1 MVAARDIAYVRFS
14 APDVEEA
21 LRFLGD
27 FGLSVSAREN
37 GQTYLRVNGEAHHT
51 YVLSQGPP
59 AFLGFGL
66 TVEQHS
72 DLEEIARHDGGG
84 EIEKTDEPGG
94 GERVVLLDPDGY
106 RVEVVHGMETLPEL
120 AMREPVVL
128 NTTSERRRLS
138 TTVRPPLGPT
148 QMRRVGHVGLIVASI
163 ERTTEWYSD
172 LLSMI
177 PTDSVVVGE
186 PRHKVVSFVRYGYPD
201 VYSDHHA
208 LALFRGERPG
218 FGHVAFETQDFD
230 AVFGGHEYLQE
241 RGWQPAWGPG
251 RHELGSQLFDY
262 WLDPWGRMVEHFA
275 DSDLFLPTDPSW
287 EHDPADSRSA
297 LWGPQAAR
305 NPDGTLPSASL
316 PGRTQPSPDAPGS
329 RLPADARSGRTP

>member
-27 FGLSVSAREN
+27 FGMSVSAQEN
-37 GQTYLRVNGEAHHT
+37 GQTYLRVHGEAHHT
-51 YVLSQGPP
+51 YVLSEGPP
-59 AFLGFGL
+59 KFLGFGL
-66 TVEQHS
+66 KVEARS
-72 DLEEIARHDGGG
+72 DLEQISQNSNGN
-84 EIEKTDEPGG
+84 EIEKIDEPGG
-94 GERVVLLDPDGY
+94 GERVVLSDPDGY
-106 RVEVVHGMETLPEL
+106 RVEIVHGIETVRALP
-120 AMREPVVL
+120 MRDPVML
-128 NTTSERRRLS
+128 NSTTERRRFS
-138 TTVRPPLGPT
+138 TTVRTPLGPT
-148 QMRRVGHVGLIVASI
+148 EMKRVGHVGLIVTSI
-163 ERTTEWYSD
+163 EKTTEWYGD

-177 PTDSVVVGE
+177 PTDSVLVGE
-186 PRHKVVSFVRYGYPD
+186 PKHKVVSFVRCGYPG

-230 AVFGGHEYLQE
+230 SVFGGHEYLQE
-241 RGWQPAWGPG
+241 RGYNLAWGPG

-275 DSDLFLPTDPSW
+275 DSDLFLPEDPSW

-305 NPDGTLPSASL
+305 NPDGTLPA
-316 PGRTQPSPDAPGS
+316 PGTQQGGIAAPSPDAPGS
-329 RLPADARSGRTP
+329 QVPHPTH